1 MKYQSWNVLWFT
13 GSPCRMSV
21 TAHEIFSAQ
30 STSKGIKVKI
40 LLSDKFLRER
50 YMLSSFLTQINTY
63 IQFNIEMFNTEA
75 EKIMFTAAY
84 LYSDTLN
91 WFELTLNKYLNNK
104 RSQWDNLTNKIF
116 TSFQIFEE
124 KIKIVFKIINEKHT
138 VKWEI
143 SLLW

>member
-1 MKYQSWNVLWFT
+1 
-13 GSPCRMSV
+13 MSV

-91 WFELTLNKYLNNK
+91 
-104 RSQWDNLTNKIF
+104 
-116 TSFQIFEE
+116 
-124 KIKIVFKIINEKHT
+124 
-138 VKWEI
+138 
-143 SLLW
+143 